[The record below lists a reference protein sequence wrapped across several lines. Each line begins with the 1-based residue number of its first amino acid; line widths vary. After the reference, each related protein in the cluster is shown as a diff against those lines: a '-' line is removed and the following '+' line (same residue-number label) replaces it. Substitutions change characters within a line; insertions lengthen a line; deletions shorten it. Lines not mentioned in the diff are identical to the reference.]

1 MTCHWETPF
10 TTTASTFTPTQ
21 SLTHIHMYNSHTITT
36 VLFNPHDDSRSRRTI
51 LKLQLPGGENEARG
65 GGVRGEG
72 DEFRRRQAGDRAPT
86 LLTRTQAGGQ
96 RAMDATC
103 QALH

>member
-21 SLTHIHMYNSHTITT
+21 ALAHIHMYNSHTITT
-36 VLFNPHDDSRSRRTI
+36 VLFNPHDDSRSQRTI

-65 GGVRGEG
+65 GGVRGEW
-72 DEFRRRQAGDRAPT
+72 
-86 LLTRTQAGGQ
+86 
-96 RAMDATC
+96 
-103 QALH
+103 